1 MIGILNIAG
10 HRKEL
15 ISLSTAYSKTV
26 CKRGYPDSL
35 PIAHFFKVSFL
46 TEDDYD
52 FFADWMYGRN
62 KDNKSHKGQWYNG
75 AIIFYNENSYE
86 QEFLHYELNSALV
99 TNFRVDYE
107 QEFGMITTLEIFV
120 RERIYDHK
128 FIINSEYYAI
138 IFDYV
143 KTKEKVQTI
152 NLSPYISNMYYTDLE
167 GNIIKK
173 GKIGDYIYLVIE
185 GENLSGE
192 KISLNLSDPEK
203 DFEYREKHLTND
215 TLEEYVFLNNTYE
228 RITLKIVHQKNK

>member
-1 MIGILNIAG
+1 MIGKMIIEGKEKNILSFQA
-10 HRKEL
+10 
-15 ISLSTAYSKTV
+15 SYSRTT
-26 CKRGYPDSL
+26 CERGYPDSL
-35 PIAHFFKVSFL
+35 PIAHFLKVSFL
-46 TEDDYD
+46 TEEDDD
-52 FFADWMYGRN
+52 FFADWMYGKN
-62 KDNKSHKGQWYNG
+62 KYYKGYKGQWYNG

-173 GKIGDYIYLVIE
+173 GKKGHYLNLVIE

-228 RITLKIVHQKNK
+228 RIKLKIVNQKNK